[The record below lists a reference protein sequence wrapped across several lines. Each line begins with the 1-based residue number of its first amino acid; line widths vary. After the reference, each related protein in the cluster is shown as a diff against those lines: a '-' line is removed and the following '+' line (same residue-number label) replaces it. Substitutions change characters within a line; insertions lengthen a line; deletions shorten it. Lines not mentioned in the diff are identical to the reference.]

1 MICQNCKHEI
11 SQDALFC
18 PVCGTTTEQQ
28 LGEPPPLTPPQREDL
43 PGAGGR
49 VKKKAEKRK
58 KSVGF
63 CFLLCISF
71 TITLAILGCGAGVMF
86 YQYQQSIS
94 EYDTA
99 ELMRIVKEEL
109 EEEQEKEKR
118 VQSAGEKEA
127 TEKIQETGAGEEESG
142 IAVGD
147 EDSDG
152 QIVQTEEF
160 GEVVHRYELISGNYT
175 WTEAYEDALARG
187 GRLAHFDSLD
197 AYSHVISELQTAEDA
212 QDIRLWIGG
221 VRLASTREYY
231 WANEDGSLGGDLL
244 NGEVYRYL
252 WQPGSPMY
260 GQNQYYMI
268 LSRNPDTG
276 IWGCLEEA
284 DQPLT
289 GTDRL
294 GYLCE
299 FGY

>member
-1 MICQNCKHEI
+1 
-11 SQDALFC
+11 
-18 PVCGTTTEQQ
+18 
-28 LGEPPPLTPPQREDL
+28 
-43 PGAGGR
+43 
-49 VKKKAEKRK
+49 
-58 KSVGF
+58 
-63 CFLLCISF
+63 
-71 TITLAILGCGAGVMF
+71 MF

-289 GTDRL
+289 GTDRQLSTVRL